1 MHRQY
6 IGQGASKRNRRV
18 KKTGKQSIG
27 RSRGGLT
34 TKIHMVTSSDR
45 SVVTFSLTPGSAHD
59 APECL
64 ALLDSM
70 ECVDGTILLMDRAY
84 EGDNVRTKAMEKG
97 FVPVVPP
104 KKNRRTPWEYDRELY
119 KRRNEIERFF
129 LRLKRF
135 RKVFTRYDKLDVL
148 FMGVI
153 FFALIADAL
162 VSVNSL

>member
-1 MHRQY
+1 
-6 IGQGASKRNRRV
+6 
-18 KKTGKQSIG
+18 
-27 RSRGGLT
+27 
-34 TKIHMVTSSDR
+34 MVTSSDR

-59 APECL
+59 APEGL

-70 ECVDGTILLMDRAY
+70 ECADGAILLMDRAY
-84 EGDNVRTKAMEKG
+84 EGDNVRAKAVERG

-104 KKNRRTPWEYDRELY
+104 KKNRRNPWEYDKELY

-135 RKVFTRYDKLDVL
+135 RKVFTRYDKLDIM
-148 FMGVI
+148 FIGVI

-162 VSVNSL
+162 ACVNRL